1 MDTTGAGAAAGGGA
15 DVVFVGAGEAAGAG
29 VVGIESGAEPVV
41 IEPSSSETSLG
52 GAVLPEKNSAA
63 ESAGSAEGAGG

>member
-1 MDTTGAGAAAGGGA
+1 MCTIGAATACGGGAAVVFVGVGAAAG
-15 DVVFVGAGEAAGAG
+15 VGEIEMGVAAA
-29 VVGIESGAEPVV
+29 VV
-41 IEPSSSETSLG
+41 IEPSSSETSFG

>member
-1 MDTTGAGAAAGGGA
+1 MGAGAGVGVGARATACTTMVDGAGAAAGGSETGA
-15 DVVFVGAGEAAGAG
+15 APDEVT
-29 VVGIESGAEPVV
+29 
-41 IEPSSSETSLG
+41 PSSSETSFG